1 MRVSDVGIVANHLS
15 PELDVLAKQVKAAG
29 KKLSDESEQQDFISA
44 HDRLTSLASELE
56 TWRTQSQSG
65 TVYWLESYETRRGR
79 PRMTLA
85 GSPVDIGAAMREQL
99 FDKVPSVIMTSA
111 TLSVGRSRG
120 EQGSPAKYG
129 SGGDKASPFA
139 FFKSRVGVTQ
149 CAELQVGSPFDYR
162 EQAELVTLRDMPDPT
177 KRNVANTKSDV
188 SRRFSIMRG

>member
-1 MRVSDVGIVANHLS
+1 MIGLQR
-15 PELDVLAKQVKAAG
+15 
-29 KKLSDESEQQDFISA
+29 
-44 HDRLTSLASELE
+44 LASELE

-120 EQGSPAKYG
+120 EHRLA
-129 SGGDKASPFA
+129 
-139 FFKSRVGVTQ
+139 R
-149 CAELQVGSPFDYR
+149 
-162 EQAELVTLRDMPDPT
+162 
-177 KRNVANTKSDV
+177 
-188 SRRFSIMRG
+188 